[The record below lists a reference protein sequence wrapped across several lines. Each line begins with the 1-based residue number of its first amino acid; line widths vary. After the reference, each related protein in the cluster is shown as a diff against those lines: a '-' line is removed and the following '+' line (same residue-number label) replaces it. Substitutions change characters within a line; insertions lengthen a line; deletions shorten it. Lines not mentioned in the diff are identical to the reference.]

1 VFQKNNKNEPYS
13 NKYVTPSNVDLWML
27 CHRIIYFVFQYIMFS
42 LEGTY
47 LSSFMQS
54 VIYEINSRKKIINL
68 KSIVGTLGLL
78 KVSELVKMREALIWS
93 CHIFSGKEAKSQV
106 KDHELTL
113 YHREFV
119 LGFFGFIRIW
129 EGFCLFLCFHIVR

>member
-1 VFQKNNKNEPYS
+1 
-13 NKYVTPSNVDLWML
+13 
-27 CHRIIYFVFQYIMFS
+27 MFS

-78 KVSELVKMREALIWS
+78 KVSELVKMREALI
-93 CHIFSGKEAKSQV
+93 
-106 KDHELTL
+106 
-113 YHREFV
+113 
-119 LGFFGFIRIW
+119 
-129 EGFCLFLCFHIVR
+129 